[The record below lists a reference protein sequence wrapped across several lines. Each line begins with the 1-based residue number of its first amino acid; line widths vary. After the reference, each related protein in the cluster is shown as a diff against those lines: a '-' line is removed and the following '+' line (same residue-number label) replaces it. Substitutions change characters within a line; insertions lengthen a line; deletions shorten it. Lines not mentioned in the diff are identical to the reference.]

1 MLLADATRPR
11 RLCALEGCYSL
22 AMNVKVAYAKLR
34 SEREPPPH
42 FAGRTEE
49 LAALRGRLDDLCE
62 TGDASGGMALIVGVP
77 GVGKTQL
84 GRKFAED
91 AVALEG
97 ALDIRR
103 LAIDTSLLEHH
114 VDLFLAIARAL
125 DAEDEARRV
134 AELDTRSTTRSAG
147 VGFVRGSLAQEHAR
161 HTGSL
166 PALLDASKH
175 AGMWSGKALVLVVDE
190 LQTVEPAGITALRVL
205 HQGDHGCPILLLGIG
220 LQHTQQVLANPRDG
234 TAGIS
239 RVAQPIR
246 LGTLSAP
253 EALEAI
259 ERNMLALGHAIPEP
273 CVAALAN
280 ASHGFPQHIHGYL
293 AGALAA
299 VAKHGGLAVGP
310 SLDDALRAG
319 GRARAN
325 YYDTRLSMLANQNAM
340 LPVVD
345 AMLEQRRNS
354 LWQEEAVRAIDDAS
368 FDGEETVR
376 EAIKHG
382 VLTLEKGGVSFGI
395 PSFFDHMKNLLA
407 ERRHSPN

>member
-1 MLLADATRPR
+1 
-11 RLCALEGCYSL
+11 
-22 AMNVKVAYAKLR
+22 MNAKVPYAKLR

-42 FAGRTEE
+42 FAGRTKE
-49 LAALRGRLDDLCE
+49 LAALRRRLDDLCE

-77 GVGKTQL
+77 GIGKTQL

-91 AVALEG
+91 AVAREA

-103 LAIDTSLLEHH
+103 LVADTSLLAHH

-134 AELDTRSTTRSAG
+134 ADLDTRSTVRSAG
-147 VGFVRGSLAQEHAR
+147 VGFVRGGLTQEHAR

-166 PALLDASKH
+166 PALLNASKH
-175 AGMWSGKALVLVVDE
+175 AGMWNGKALVLVVDE
-190 LQTVEPAGITALRVL
+190 LQTIEPPGMTALRVL
-205 HQGDHGCPILLLGIG
+205 HQGDHGCPILLVGIG
-220 LQHTQQVLANPRDG
+220 LQHTQQVLANPSDG
-234 TAGIS
+234 SAGIS

-246 LGTLSAP
+246 LGSLPEP

-259 ERNMLALGHAIPEP
+259 EQNMLVLGHAIPEP

-280 ASHGFPQHIHGYL
+280 ASHGFPQHIHSYL
-293 AGALAA
+293 AGAVAA
-299 VAKHGGLAVGP
+299 IAKHGSLAVGP
-310 SLDDALRAG
+310 SLDDALKAG
-319 GRARAN
+319 DRARAD
-325 YYDTRLSMLANQNAM
+325 YYDTRLSMLPNQNAM

-345 AMLEQRRNS
+345 AMLEQRRRS

-368 FDGEETVR
+368 FDGEGTVR

-382 VLTLEKGGVSFGI
+382 VLTLEKGSVRFGI
-395 PSFFDHMKNLLA
+395 PSFFDHMEKLLA
-407 ERRHSPN
+407 ERRASAS